1 MKKSDIKVGNTYAT
15 GSSRAYGQDTRQQA
29 LVLATGYSANGG
41 EPFEGKHFQRDDAVL
56 VIVAEHRYPHQ
67 KGPEPVDLDTA
78 RKLMTEKLYLDRKQA
93 TKNLNSWSGSGAWTK
108 ALAPFPKDLPGW
120 HLKVLPNK
128 DILQDWEEYVEER
141 AKRFAFREEQA
152 IAKAKRDKE
161 NADEAALIRAELES
175 FAVPG
180 RISPEARTV
189 LFSFEQYHQLVD
201 RTGRD

>member
-1 MKKSDIKVGNTYAT
+1 MKKNDIKVGGIYAT
-15 GSSRAYGQDTRQQA
+15 GSSRAYGQDSRQQA

-41 EPFEGKHFQRDDAVL
+41 EPFEGKYAQRDDAVL
-56 VIVAEHRYPHQ
+56 VIVAEHRYPYQ

-93 TKNLNSWSGSGAWTK
+93 TKDLNRWSGSEARLK

-120 HLKVLPNK
+120 QLKVLPNK

-141 AKRFAFREEQA
+141 AKRFAYREEQA

-161 NADEAALIRAELES
+161 NADEAALIRAELEA

-180 RISPEARTV
+180 HILTDARTV
-189 LFSFEQYHQLVD
+189 QFSFEQYHQLVD
-201 RTGRD
+201 RTGRG

>member
-1 MKKSDIKVGNTYAT
+1 MKKSDIKVGNTYAV
-15 GSSRAYGQDTRQQA
+15 GSSRIYGQDNRQQA
-29 LVLATGYSANGG
+29 LVLATGYSTNGE
-41 EPFEGKHFQRDDAVL
+41 EPFEGKRYQRDDAVL
-56 VIVAEHRYPHQ
+56 VIVAGHRYPHQ

-93 TKNLNSWSGSGAWTK
+93 TKNLNSWAWTK

-128 DILQDWEEYVEER
+128 DILQEWEEYVEER

-180 RISPEARTV
+180 HISTDARTV
-189 LFSFEQYHQLVD
+189 QFSFEQYHQLVD